1 MPIHISRRKLLIAST
16 GSLLI
21 SLTPFARAA
30 QAGADIVASRIWPAT
45 AYTRMT
51 LESTT
56 PIQFKYFQL
65 KNPDRLVIDIQ
76 GSATNQVLREL
87 SSKVI
92 PMDPYIASVR
102 IGQFNPETIRI
113 VMDLKT
119 TVNPQVFSLAPVANF
134 KNRLVVDLYPTAT
147 VAMEQEKNDP
157 LMALLQD
164 YSHGKVNSDGTTR
177 PQATAST
184 PPVQKTPVIKP
195 PVTNQPPQPGKPNKL
210 NRQPVIMID
219 PGHGGED
226 PGATGPSGLHEKD
239 VVLAIGREIKKILD
253 SYGYKTY
260 MTRNED
266 IFIPLGVRVAKAR
279 KLKADVFVSVHA
291 DAFTNPSAK
300 GTGVYALSPKGATS
314 AAAKYLAQT
323 QNAADSIG
331 GVNYSTDKN
340 VNNTL
345 FDLTQTATINDSL
358 KLGKDVLNQLSRINN
373 LHKGSVDQANFAVL
387 KAPDIPSILVE
398 TAFISNPIEERLL
411 SSSDFRQKVASSIA
425 SGIKEYLSTAILARR

>member
-279 KLKADVFVSVHA
+279 KLQADVFVSVHA